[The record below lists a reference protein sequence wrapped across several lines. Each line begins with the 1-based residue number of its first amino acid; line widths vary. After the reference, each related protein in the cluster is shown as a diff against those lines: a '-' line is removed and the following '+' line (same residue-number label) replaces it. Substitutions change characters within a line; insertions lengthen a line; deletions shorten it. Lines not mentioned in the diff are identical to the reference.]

1 MSRKKAIVSS
11 IVVFL
16 LGVASGLTIFRGQS
30 DLRAAAAG
38 GTPEIIL
45 YSEPDFQGRELHLY
59 KDAVDLPF
67 DQLGDAILPWNDSVG
82 SIVVVSGTWRLYQH
96 GRLNTE
102 IDDTALEALDV
113 RQKAAATGWSS
124 ALSAT
129 SRGPLRIASPEHAG
143 IGHDISSVQLVSSEN
158 LPDWL
163 YEER

>member
-1 MSRKKAIVSS
+1 MSRKKAVTSS

-16 LGVASGLTIFRGQS
+16 LGVASGLTFFRGQS

-38 GTPEIIL
+38 AAPEIIL

-59 KDAVDLPF
+59 EDAVDLPF
-67 DQLGDAILPWNDSVG
+67 EKLGDAILPWNDSIG

-102 IDDTALEALDV
+102 IDDTPLAALDV
-113 RQKAAATGWSS
+113 WQKTAATGWSS
-124 ALSAT
+124 ILSAT
-129 SRGPLRIASPEHAG
+129 SRGPLRITSPELAG
-143 IGHDISSVQLVSSEN
+143 IGPDVSSVQLVSSEN

-163 YEER
+163 YEGR